1 MKNLMLIMIMAMM
14 ALSVKAQPANNDDV
28 KNPHE
33 WVDLGLPSGTLWATM
48 NVGASS
54 PEDCGYYFAWGETST
69 KDAYDWSTYIW
80 CNGSENTL
88 TKYCSDKD
96 YGEVD
101 NRTLLLPEDDAATV
115 NWGAAWRMP
124 TEAQM
129 QELITRCKWTTI
141 EINGVDCCR
150 VTGPNGATLI
160 LPESGVRSEVAQ
172 NETEQG
178 GYYWS
183 SESPLMP
190 ECAGGL
196 SFGSGNRSWGIFY
209 RYGGL
214 CVRAVRV
221 QQSPN

>member
-14 ALSVKAQPANNDDV
+14 ALCVKAQPAINDDV
-28 KNPHE
+28 NNLHE

-69 KDAYDWSTYIW
+69 KDAYEWSNYIW

-88 TKYCSDKD
+88 TKYCSEKD

-129 QELITRCKWTTI
+129 QELITRCKWTSVK
-141 EINGVDCCR
+141 INGVVD
-150 VTGPNGATLI
+150 
-160 LPESGVRSEVAQ
+160 LPFCVIAVIDPS
-172 NETEQG
+172 
-178 GYYWS
+178 
-183 SESPLMP
+183 
-190 ECAGGL
+190 
-196 SFGSGNRSWGIFY
+196 
-209 RYGGL
+209 
-214 CVRAVRV
+214 CVRASAGFGGNDLAVHV
-221 QQSPN
+221 CVCFHFLTVHQCVKHFKSTFCLMKQLIFFF

>member
-1 MKNLMLIMIMAMM
+1 MKNLMLIVIITMTTLM
-14 ALSVKAQPANNDDV
+14 VKAQSITNDDV
-28 KNPHE
+28 NNPHE

-48 NVGASS
+48 NVGASN
-54 PEDCGYYFAWGETST
+54 PEDCGYYFAWGETT
-69 KDAYDWSTYIW
+69 PKEAYDWSTYIW

-101 NRTLLLPEDDAATV
+101 NRTILLPEDDAATM
-115 NWGAAWRMP
+115 NWGAAWCMP

-129 QELITRCKWTTI
+129 QELITQCEWTTI

-160 LPESGVRSEVAQ
+160 LPESGVRCEGVSD
-172 NETEQG
+172 ETKLG

-183 SESPLMP
+183 SESPLLP
-190 ECAGGL
+190 ESAGGL
-196 SFGSGNRSWGIFY
+196 SFASGNRSWGIFY

-214 CVRAVRV
+214 SVRAVRA
-221 QQSPN
+221 Q

>member
-1 MKNLMLIMIMAMM
+1 MM
-14 ALSVKAQPANNDDV
+14 ALCVKAQPVINDDV
-28 KNPHE
+28 NNLHE

-80 CNGSENTL
+80 CNG
-88 TKYCSDKD
+88 
-96 YGEVD
+96 
-101 NRTLLLPEDDAATV
+101 R
-115 NWGAAWRMP
+115 WHMP

-129 QELITRCKWTTI
+129 QELITRCTWTTI
-141 EINGVDCCR
+141 EINGVNCCR

-160 LPESGVRSEVAQ
+160 LPESGVRSEGGSD
-172 NETEQG
+172 ETGPG

-183 SESPLMP
+183 SESTLLP

-196 SFGSGNRSWGIFY
+196 SFVSGNRSWGIFY

-214 CVRAVRV
+214 SVRAVRV
-221 QQSPN
+221 QLPPN

>member
-1 MKNLMLIMIMAMM
+1 MKNLMLIVIITMTTLM
-14 ALSVKAQPANNDDV
+14 VKAQSITNDDV
-28 KNPHE
+28 NNPHE

-48 NVGASS
+48 NVGASN
-54 PEDCGYYFAWGETST
+54 PEDCGYYFAWGETT
-69 KDAYDWSTYIW
+69 PKEAYDWSTYIW

-101 NRTLLLPEDDAATV
+101 NRTILLPEDDAATM
-115 NWGAAWRMP
+115 NWGAAWCLP

-129 QELITRCKWTTI
+129 QELITQCEWTTI

-160 LPESGVRSEVAQ
+160 LPESGVRCEGASD
-172 NETEQG
+172 ETKLG

-183 SESPLMP
+183 SESPLLP
-190 ECAGGL
+190 ESAGGL
-196 SFGSGNRSWGIFY
+196 SFVSGNRSWGIFY

-214 CVRAVRV
+214 SVRAVRA
-221 QQSPN
+221 Q

>member
-1 MKNLMLIMIMAMM
+1 MKNLMLIVMITMTVLM
-14 ALSVKAQPANNDDV
+14 VKAQTITNDDV
-28 KNPHE
+28 NNPHE

-54 PEDCGYYFAWGETST
+54 PEDCGYYFAWGETVP
-69 KDAYDWSTYIW
+69 KDAYDWNNYIW

-129 QELITRCKWTTI
+129 QELITRCRWTTI

-150 VTGPNGATLI
+150 VTGPNGAILI
-160 LPESGVRSEVAQ
+160 LPESGASVGMEGASD
-172 NETEQG
+172 ETEPG

-196 SFGSGNRSWGIFY
+196 SFGAGNRSWGIFY

-214 CVRAVRV
+214 SVRAVRA
-221 QQSPN
+221 Q

>member
-14 ALSVKAQPANNDDV
+14 ALCVKAQPAINDDV
-28 KNPHE
+28 NNLHE

-69 KDAYDWSTYIW
+69 KDAYEWSNYIW

-88 TKYCSDKD
+88 TKYCSEKD

-129 QELITRCKWTTI
+129 QELITRCKWTSVK
-141 EINGVDCCR
+141 INGVDCCR
-150 VTGPNGATLI
+150 VTGPNGASLI
-160 LPESGVRSEVAQ
+160 LPESGFPKEGAPD
-172 NETEQG
+172 ETEPG
-178 GYYWS
+178 GFYWS
-183 SESPLMP
+183 SESTLLS
-190 ECAGGL
+190 ESAGGL
-196 SFGSGNRSWGIFY
+196 SFHSGNRSWSLFY
-209 RYGGL
+209 RQSGL
-214 CVRAVRV
+214 NVRADRV
-221 QQSPN
+221 QLPPN